1 VETVLLDKVIVAETV
16 QFGDHLDTQLAVA
29 VEPLLRVETPSK
41 EFDQVTAVREFKV
54 L

>member
-16 QFGDHLDTQLAVA
+16 QFGDHLDTQLEAVA
-29 VEPLLRVETPSK
+29 ALELLVEMQYR
-41 EFDQVTAVREFKV
+41 EFDQVTVVREFKV